1 MYYSFSYI
9 HIYLRFVNSG
19 AMAEWSKALCL
30 GLINVKPIT
39 AVFTGV
45 SSNLTRINKLFK
57 FIFL

>member
-1 MYYSFSYI
+1 
-9 HIYLRFVNSG
+9 
-19 AMAEWSKALCL
+19 MAEWSKALCL